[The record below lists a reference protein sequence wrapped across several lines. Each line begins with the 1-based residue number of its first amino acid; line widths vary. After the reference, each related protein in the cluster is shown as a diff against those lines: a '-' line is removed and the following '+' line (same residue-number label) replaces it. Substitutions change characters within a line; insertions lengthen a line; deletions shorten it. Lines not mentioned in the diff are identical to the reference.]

1 MWQIPPALNV
11 CGSFVI
17 AALDGRLHRRRLGIL
32 TIQKLFT
39 MSGAAIEAVFLCAF
53 AAVLWVPRLRSP
65 LYATLAYC
73 GVIVGH
79 LCHASGLFTNYQDVG
94 GPVSAARPPRPS
106 VARAELSLAHLAQDS
121 SVIIS
126 VCNPLANVAG
136 ILVPA
141 GARFFTQRS
150 GSSAPYFVV
159 RPELHPRRHLALV
172 RILIFR
178 ALRRWRRR
186 RSWRRACISA
196 ARRPRRPRESSW
208 RRESGARAT
217 LNSSAR
223 GTLRATHASAA
234 K

>member
-39 MSGAAIEAVFLCAF
+39 MSGAAIEALFLCAF

-94 GPVSAARPPRPS
+94 GPVSTTRPPRPLS
-106 VARAELSLAHLAQDS
+106 VARSDLSLAHLAQDS

-172 RILIFR
+172 RHSDLPGFAQVAAAAQLAAGLHFCR
-178 ALRRWRRR
+178 TASTTPARELV
-186 RSWRRACISA
+186 A
-196 ARRPRRPRESSW
+196 ARQRRKGYAE
-208 RRESGARAT
+208 
-217 LNSSAR
+217 
-223 GTLRATHASAA
+223 
-234 K
+234 